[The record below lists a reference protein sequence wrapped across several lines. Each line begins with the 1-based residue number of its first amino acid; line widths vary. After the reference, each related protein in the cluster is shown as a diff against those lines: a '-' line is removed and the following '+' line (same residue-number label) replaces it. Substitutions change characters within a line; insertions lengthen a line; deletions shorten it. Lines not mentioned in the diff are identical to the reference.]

1 MLITGD
7 IHDVCPVRGWLSDL
21 VDIAQVRPDSV
32 AQTFRAAFFDL
43 FANLEVMEVFHCLVV
58 GSARFG
64 INEALGVVRRV
75 MYIYIY
81 KRVCMCRRRCVEV
94 CKQAKVA
101 GCLS

>member
-7 IHDVCPVRGWLSDL
+7 IHDVSPVRGWLSDL

-75 MYIYIY
+75 MYIYI
-81 KRVCMCRRRCVEV
+81 KECVCVGGDVLRYASKPRWPG
-94 CKQAKVA
+94 A
-101 GCLS
+101 